1 MTQHDNLLPIDNEH
15 ASVFRCPGEPAPVSR
30 SVHLARMASGWHGC
44 RECVWN
50 TSEPTADTAAAGSEA
65 VVEDAGTS
73 RRMAEG
79 HTGIRRT
86 ASGVRGAYLNAVD
99 RFRAAQLASIFSTH
113 LARVSH
119 VRQSIRSEP
128 TGVARPAGVAL
139 AMGYDQR
146 HGSQDLYAGVVSAVL
161 QNGADVYDLGECTCC
176 SLLGFVRAHRTVVGS
191 LMVTGAGG
199 RAGEVGLDAFDTDGR
214 SLSVPWNDFGVG
226 LRVPQ
231 PLPTAGESPE
241 AGLAERLIGQFDRQ
255 TPTQPRAIGS
265 QIEQTSYLQ
274 LPDLADSTTLFRNGR
289 SSGQLHSLSHE
300 QDYLTWLQ
308 RWWPQQTAIRVGF
321 DVATSRVEHR
331 VMRLLPAEADAQFVS
346 TTGDRGDHSGRVVI
360 RIAEDDRSATVF
372 TRQGRAMAAEEL
384 ADWINR
390 SSRTTNSHVTAHP
403 SQDGRHVL
411 LVDVAGP
418 DSGRSHEILSDGMA
432 VAGLIL
438 TLLQN
443 EKNRLPR

>member
-1 MTQHDNLLPIDNEH
+1 MTQHDNLLPMDNAH
-15 ASVFRCPGEPAPVSR
+15 ASVFRCPGEPAPVSQ

-50 TSEPTADTAAAGSEA
+50 TSEAPAAGTGSEA
-65 VVEDAGTS
+65 EEESHDS
-73 RRMAEG
+73 RHTVDRN
-79 HTGIRRT
+79 TGIRRT

-113 LARVSH
+113 LARVSQ
-119 VRQSIRSEP
+119 VRQSVRSEKAGV
-128 TGVARPAGVAL
+128 TGPAGVAL

-161 QNGADVYDLGECTCC
+161 QNGGDVYDLGECTCC
-176 SLLGFVRAHRTVVGS
+176 SLLAFARHHRNVAGS

-199 RAGEVGLDAFDTDGR
+199 SAGEVGLDAFDSDGR

-231 PLPTAGESPE
+231 MPAPADETAGVGI
-241 AGLAERLIGQFDRQ
+241 AQRLIGQFDRQ
-255 TPTQPRAIGS
+255 TLTSLPATGRQD
-265 QIEQTSYLQ
+265 EQTSCLQ

-300 QDYLTWLQ
+300 KDYLTWLQ
-308 RWWPQQTAIRVGF
+308 RWWPHHMAIRVGF

-331 VMRLLPAEADAQFVS
+331 VMRLLPAESDAQFVS
-346 TTGDRGDHSGRVVI
+346 TAGDRTDHSGRMVI
-360 RIAEDDRSATVF
+360 RISEDDRFATVI
-372 TRQGRAMAAEEL
+372 TRQGRAMGADEL
-384 ADWINR
+384 ADWINH

-403 SQDGRHVL
+403 SQDGDHVL

-418 DSGRSHEILSDGMA
+418 DSGRSHEILSDGLA
-432 VAGLIL
+432 VAGLVL